1 MINKRIQNK
10 VAESKLSLPLAL
22 IYGILVFLVCWL
34 GVQHGNLLSFAFL
47 GVTTF
52 LLMLLNNTYALIRI
66 FSRMVSCSFLF
77 LSAMLLALPPRGS
90 ASEPATLLLDVP
102 WGADLVQVCFIV
114 FFILLFSTY
123 QNKNAV
129 GQVFTAFFCLGMAS
143 MAFPHIVFMLPMCW
157 FLLAVYMLAMSVKTF
172 LASLFGFSVPYWFLS
187 AYSVYTGRFMLVPHH
202 FETIAVFG
210 QVGNVASLG
219 LNRVAMLCWVVL
231 LALTGAVH
239 FLRYSY
245 QDKIRTRMEYEAFML
260 TVFVITLFL
269 VLQPQHFDTLMRLLM
284 VVTAPLVGHF
294 IALTHSKLSNISFLF
309 MVLAT
314 LLLTAF
320 NLWMP
325 SFSF

>member
-1 MINKRIQNK
+1 
-10 VAESKLSLPLAL
+10 
-22 IYGILVFLVCWL
+22 
-34 GVQHGNLLSFAFL
+34 
-47 GVTTF
+47 
-52 LLMLLNNTYALIRI
+52 
-66 FSRMVSCSFLF
+66 
-77 LSAMLLALPPRGS
+77 
-90 ASEPATLLLDVP
+90 
-102 WGADLVQVCFIV
+102 
-114 FFILLFSTY
+114 
-123 QNKNAV
+123 
-129 GQVFTAFFCLGMAS
+129 
-143 MAFPHIVFMLPMCW
+143 
-157 FLLAVYMLAMSVKTF
+157 
-172 LASLFGFSVPYWFLS
+172 
-187 AYSVYTGRFMLVPHH
+187 MLVPHH

>member
-1 MINKRIQNK
+1 
-10 VAESKLSLPLAL
+10 
-22 IYGILVFLVCWL
+22 
-34 GVQHGNLLSFAFL
+34 
-47 GVTTF
+47 
-52 LLMLLNNTYALIRI
+52 
-66 FSRMVSCSFLF
+66 
-77 LSAMLLALPPRGS
+77 MLLALPPRGS

-129 GQVFTAFFCLGMAS
+129 GQVFAAFFCLGMAS